1 MSDVEILKMTNDI
14 SNMESGFYCMEAGGL
29 DAEGV
34 WGWKFNC
41 SSVPGIK

>member
-29 DAEGV
+29 DDEGGYGGGNLIV
-34 WGWKFNC
+34 
-41 SSVPGIK
+41 VPYPE